1 MDISQE
7 HHELHG
13 QARHSHLA
21 RFTGRFRDTLKR
33 SGTPSQSH
41 HVRAPSQIDMTNEQ
55 NMSIAAR
62 RSSSYTDRAMRMF
75 TSSARLSST
84 GLNINDLPTEILQNI
99 FLDLD
104 IFVLLRIRR
113 VCKLWYSLIPGD
125 SPLLAEDLFLK
136 PSHNLH
142 AYSFTTSTMDLDF
155 EINPRNTPA
164 DGNHPNSSL
173 AFIDGLSMTRRCL
186 GVIRTSEEI
195 IFHPIILNFNYY
207 VQGDQF
213 GRPKLTLIQEKSAE
227 PVKWRNMLVSMP
239 PLTELRI
246 SQTWGGRAKLTSV
259 LRAKDGIKLGDLIDT
274 LLGWGAKEVD
284 KSG

>member
-1 MDISQE
+1 
-7 HHELHG
+7 
-13 QARHSHLA
+13 
-21 RFTGRFRDTLKR
+21 
-33 SGTPSQSH
+33 
-41 HVRAPSQIDMTNEQ
+41 
-55 NMSIAAR
+55 MSVAAR

-84 GLNINDLPTEILQNI
+84 ALNINDLPTEVLEHV

-155 EINPRNTPA
+155 EINPPRNGHV
-164 DGNHPNSSL
+164 DSNRLHSSL

-186 GVIRTSEEI
+186 GLIRTSEEI

-207 VQGDQF
+207 VQGDQS
-213 GRPKLTLIQEKSAE
+213 GRPKLNLIPDKSAE

-246 SQTWGGRAKLTSV
+246 SQTWGGKAKVTCV
-259 LRAKDGIKLGDLIDT
+259 LRAKDGVKLGDLIDT
-274 LLGWGAKEVD
+274 LLGWGAKEID